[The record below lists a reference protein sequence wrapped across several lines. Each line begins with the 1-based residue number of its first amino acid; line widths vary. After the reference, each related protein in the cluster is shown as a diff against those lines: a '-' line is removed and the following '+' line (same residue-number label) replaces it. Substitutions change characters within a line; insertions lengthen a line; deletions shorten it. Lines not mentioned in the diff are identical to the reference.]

1 MAWPRVGTAMTK
13 RQIEAT
19 ARAVVDNLLGR
30 GFASS
35 LDDGAALAAAADGAP
50 ASAELPAISAAEFEA
65 RGEVATPPQSHP
77 YSRPATPPAL
87 AATSYPL
94 AQALVIIGGIFAGE
108 RQGLSEAII
117 SGEAVGKAVQVAGD
131 GLSRLAGHANLAASS
146 ARSLFG
152 GLQQRLAAGAEPG
165 GLQQRLAS
173 AAAAEQQLAA
183 PALSSGGAEQADGP
197 SEVAGAEP
205 EGAGASPP
213 APEPPA
219 NLSAF
224 FREIVMGP

>member
-1 MAWPRVGTAMTK
+1 MAWHHVGTAMTK

-35 LDDGAALAAAADGAP
+35 LDDGAALAAAADGAT

-152 GLQQRLAAGAEPG
+152 GLQQRLA
-165 GLQQRLAS
+165 S

-205 EGAGASPP
+205 AGAGASPP